1 MAGRFRP
8 LILGLF
14 NSGLVLDH
22 TFADD
27 LRRHPDDQKRAGH
40 LGSDHHRA
48 RVDGPR
54 RPLLCRVKVESGG

>member
-27 LRRHPDDQKRAGH
+27 QKRAGN
-40 LGSDHHRA
+40 LGVIIIVLGLMSL
-48 RVDGPR
+48 VGPF
-54 RPLLCRVKVESGG
+54 KKIGD